1 MLHPL
6 LTHQISACISECS
19 KELMTSTVLK
29 RRFQNQLTKV
39 SDYKQ
44 AAQLAVGQLALKPG
58 HGFPGRE
65 GNAKP
70 SSHWE
75 RRSSGF
81 REPAHS
87 GKKDWP
93 PLLTG
98 HLPRTHKSTT
108 EIHFREASFYKLI
121 LFGLWLGK
129 SGAEP

>member
-1 MLHPL
+1 MLHPI
-6 LTHQISACISECS
+6 LTHQISECTSERS

-29 RRFQNQLTKV
+29 RRFQNQLAEV

-70 SSHWE
+70 SPHWE
-75 RRSSGF
+75 RRSFGF

-129 SGAEP
+129 IWS